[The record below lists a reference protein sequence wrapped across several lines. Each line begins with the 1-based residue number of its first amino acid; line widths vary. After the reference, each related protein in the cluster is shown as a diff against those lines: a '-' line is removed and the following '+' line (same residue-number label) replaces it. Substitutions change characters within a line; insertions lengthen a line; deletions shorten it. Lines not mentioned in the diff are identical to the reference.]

1 MSIPAHI
8 TGAANPDMP
17 LPFKY
22 CVCPSGCMLHWLAAL
37 LILVSVF
44 SSVRPAWA
52 EHGKGLPN
60 VFQAGFSSKIFP
72 DMDTRDA
79 KLAMELW
86 AREIAQRAGM
96 SSTQVI
102 IFSNQ
107 AEMLTELRRGR
118 LHLVAMPAVEFL
130 RNRAEI
136 PYFPAY
142 VSSNKTG
149 RNMEQLIIVH
159 RKSGIQQVKDL
170 RGRSFAMPNPAKNE
184 AVSLWLDHLLRKNGY
199 ADQSDGFR
207 QVKEVSKAS
216 QAIMAVFF
224 RQADGC
230 IVSRGSFETS
240 KTMNP
245 QLGKDLLVIAE
256 SNSLIG
262 EVTCLP
268 DGISPELKAA
278 IDNAALNA
286 HGTSKGRQILTMFQ
300 TERVVPLK
308 NSDLKG
314 VEELLAERGKTLPKP
329 KGRK

>member
-1 MSIPAHI
+1 MIASTPNLRAAH
-8 TGAANPDMP
+8 PD
-17 LPFKY
+17 
-22 CVCPSGCMLHWLAAL
+22 GAL
-37 LILVSVF
+37 LPRRTAFRDCSVF
-44 SSVRPAWA
+44 RCVTALLTLIILIGTFRPVWA
-52 EHGKGLPN
+52 ERGKGLPV
-60 VFQAGFSSKIFP
+60 VFQAGFSSKVFP

-96 SSTQVI
+96 SSTQVT

-107 AEMLTELRRGR
+107 AEMLAEVKRGR
-118 LHLVAMPAVEFL
+118 LHLVAMPAIEFL

-149 RNMEQLIIVH
+149 RNMEQLILVH
-159 RKSGIQQVKDL
+159 RNSGIQQVKDL
-170 RGRSFAMPNPAKNE
+170 RGRSFALPNPAKNE

-199 ADQSDGFR
+199 ASQTDCFR
-207 QVKEVSKAS
+207 QVKEFSKSS

-224 RQADGC
+224 RQSDGC
-230 IVSRGSFETS
+230 IVSRSSFEMS
-240 KTMNP
+240 KVMNP
-245 QLGKDLLVIAE
+245 QLGKDLMVIAE
-256 SNSLIG
+256 SKSLIG
-262 EVTCLP
+262 EVSCLP
-268 DGISPELKAA
+268 DGIRPELRAA
-278 IDNAALNA
+278 IDDAALNA

-308 NSDLKG
+308 ISDLHG
-314 VEELLAERGKTLPKP
+314 VEELLAERGRPLPKQ

>member
-1 MSIPAHI
+1 MTLPSQLCGFRSSIIHF
-8 TGAANPDMP
+8 G
-17 LPFKY
+17 
-22 CVCPSGCMLHWLAAL
+22 LAAL
-37 LILVSVF
+37 LTLIIVF
-44 SSVRPAWA
+44 CSISPACA
-52 EHGKGLPN
+52 DHGKGLPN
-60 VFQAGFSSKIFP
+60 VLQMGFSPKVFA

-86 AREIAQRAGM
+86 AREVSQRMGM
-96 SSTQVI
+96 SSPQVT

-107 AEMLTELRRGR
+107 AEMLAELRRGR
-118 LHLVAMPAVEFL
+118 LHLVSMPAIEFL

-159 RKSGIQQVKDL
+159 RKSGIQQLKDL
-170 RGRSFAMPNPAKNE
+170 QGKSFAMPNPAKNE
-184 AVSLWLDHLLRKNGY
+184 AVSLWLDLLLRKNGY
-199 ADQSDGFR
+199 ADRTACFR
-207 QVKEVSKAS
+207 QVKEVAKAP

-262 EVTCLP
+262 EVSCLP
-268 DGISPELKAA
+268 VGINPEFKAA
-278 IDNAALNA
+278 IDTAALNV
-286 HGTSKGRQILTMFQ
+286 HGTSKGKQILTMFQ
-300 TERVVPLK
+300 TDRVVPFK
-308 NSDLKG
+308 NSDMDG
-314 VEELLAERGKTLPKP
+314 IAVLLAERGRSLSKLI
-329 KGRK
+329 RKR